1 MVEQSDI
8 LDRAFKALADPTRR
22 GIIAS
27 LAETDQTVSRL
38 AAPYEMSLAA
48 VSKHVG
54 ILAEAGLIVR
64 RRQGREQICS
74 LERERLAEVA
84 EWTAR
89 YSRFWTERLDALEAV
104 LRMDNDNEEG
114 SF

>member
-1 MVEQSDI
+1 MVEQSEI

-22 GIIAS
+22 AIIAA
-27 LAETDQTVSRL
+27 LANGEETVGRL
-38 AAPYEMSLAA
+38 AAPHDMSLAA

-54 ILAEAGLIVR
+54 ILSDAGLVR
-64 RRQGREQICS
+64 RTRQGREQVCS

-89 YSRFWTERLDALEAV
+89 YSRFWSDGLDRLEA
-104 LRMDNDNEEG
+104 LLKIDNGEG
-114 SF
+114 DG